1 VSVET
6 VDSGISVF
14 ESWSLRRFIPNLRI
28 TSLKS
33 RNVLAANHV
42 RSRTTASGLSNIFIE
57 LTHYLLHR
65 DFVIAK
71 PTWNKSANLFL
82 EAIQLREINLYTDS
96 ATVSHQDP
104 L

>member
-1 VSVET
+1 
-6 VDSGISVF
+6 
-14 ESWSLRRFIPNLRI
+14 
-28 TSLKS
+28 
-33 RNVLAANHV
+33 
-42 RSRTTASGLSNIFIE
+42 LSNIFIE